1 MSSNYSFKL
10 NNKTGMYFIVQNG
23 KKIAPGNVARIM
35 NSKFTNMFKSLNW
48 NPHSVIMYRR
58 PKNVSEEDFNKWL
71 DDFSD
76 ELQARM
82 GIHHGINISVDR
94 FSDIKVLSEEDL
106 EAMGLIRAD
115 KVLDMMK
122 KAVDETLEAQ
132 AKLEAALDEEE

>member
-1 MSSNYSFKL
+1 MTNYTFK
-10 NNKTGMYFIVQNG
+10 KWPKKHGYVIVRGG
-23 KKIAPGNVARIM
+23 KPVAPGNVARIM